1 MSLKLRP
8 RAFWPCCE
16 FRIDN
21 YAAFVMMLVEMHAAG
36 NNENE
41 AMKTCQTNETR
52 EAENWG
58 DCKMISQH
66 VGQHSDLS
74 LRSEQAIV

>member
-1 MSLKLRP
+1 
-8 RAFWPCCE
+8 
-16 FRIDN
+16 
-21 YAAFVMMLVEMHAAG
+21 MMLVEMHAAG

-41 AMKTCQTNETR
+41 AMKTCQTHETR